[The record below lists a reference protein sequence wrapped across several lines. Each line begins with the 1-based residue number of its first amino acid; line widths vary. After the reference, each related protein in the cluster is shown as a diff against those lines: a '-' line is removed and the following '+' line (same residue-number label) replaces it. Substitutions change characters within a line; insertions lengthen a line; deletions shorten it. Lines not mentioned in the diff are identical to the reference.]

1 MGIINSVSSS
11 LYNDVYRKNV
21 ILEKTFSKYV
31 SKKYSLS
38 IEITFYVRL
47 YFSKI

>member
-21 ILEKTFSKYV
+21 ILYA
-31 SKKYSLS
+31 SKKYSLN